1 MTTHSSIL
9 PWKIPWTE
17 KPGRLQSMVCKESDM
32 TECTCTHTHTY
43 THIHT
48 HTHTHMSNIYL
59 TPPLWQKEL
68 KSLMMKVK
76 EESEK
81 VGLKLTFRKLR
92 SWHLVPSI
100 HDK

>member
-48 HTHTHMSNIYL
+48 HTHTHTYVKHIFDTTLMAER
-59 TPPLWQKEL
+59 TKEPHD
-68 KSLMMKVK
+68 
-76 EESEK
+76 ESK
-81 VGLKLTFRKLR
+81 RGK
-92 SWHLVPSI
+92 
-100 HDK
+100 